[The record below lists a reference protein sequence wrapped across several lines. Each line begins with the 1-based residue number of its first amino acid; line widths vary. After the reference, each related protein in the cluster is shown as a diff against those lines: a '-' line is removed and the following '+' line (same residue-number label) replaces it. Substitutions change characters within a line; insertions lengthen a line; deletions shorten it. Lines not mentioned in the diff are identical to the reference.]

1 VVKSRDEVLK
11 VLEDWGNSVAN
22 AVLNN
27 EEPILEIPARTLSN
41 TIWDP
46 KKKMLVLGPE
56 KVRRRFLDPL
66 A

>member
-27 EEPILEIPARTLSN
+27 DEPILEIPARTLSN
-41 TIWDP
+41 TI
-46 KKKMLVLGPE
+46 LGPKE
-56 KVRRRFLDPL
+56 ED
-66 A
+66 AGG